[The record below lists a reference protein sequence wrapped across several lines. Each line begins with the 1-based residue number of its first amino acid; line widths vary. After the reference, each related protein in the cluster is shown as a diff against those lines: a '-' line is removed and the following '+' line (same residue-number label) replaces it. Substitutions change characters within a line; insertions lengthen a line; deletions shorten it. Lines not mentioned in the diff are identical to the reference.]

1 MYFLS
6 AYHKTEIE
14 TMSTI
19 AQKRMCVN
27 QTRHEKKAVKDQTAD
42 KKLFSPE
49 GGENSPFRK

>member
-19 AQKRMCVN
+19 AQKRIRVN
-27 QTRHEKKAVKDQTAD
+27 QTRHEKKA
-42 KKLFSPE
+42 
-49 GGENSPFRK
+49 ENFRYVCH